1 VTRETCPECGADSW
15 FVRDYANLQ
24 AANGRF
30 RRSID
35 KMAIDL
41 ARANLR
47 IMELEEREG
56 FNTQK
61 VRRQEKAIGNLEAKL
76 RKLGERPY
84 AASSE
89 EGTA

>member
-1 VTRETCPECGADSW
+1 MSRETCPECGADSW

-30 RRSID
+30 RRSLD
-35 KMAIDL
+35 TMAIDL
-41 ARANLR
+41 ARAKLR

-56 FNTQK
+56 FNTMK
-61 VRRQEKAIGNLEAKL
+61 VRRQEKAIGKLEEKI

-84 AASSE
+84 EAALGE
-89 EGTA
+89 DA